1 MTSIAWLV
9 ILAVLLVIEIATLGL
24 TTIWFATGALVA
36 FLMSL
41 AQVNIYLEIVVFL
54 VVSILM
60 LIFTRPIAVKYFNSK
75 RIKTNYESV
84 IGSVAKVTQTI
95 NNFNATGVVVVAGVE
110 WTARAANDNY
120 IINSGSRVIVKE
132 VSGVKLIVEPLGEQ
146 VAI

>member
-9 ILAVLLVIEIATLGL
+9 ILAVLLIIEIATLGL

-41 AQVNIYLEIVVFL
+41 AQVNVYFEIVVFL
-54 VVSILM
+54 VVSIIM
-60 LIFTRPIAVKYFNSK
+60 LLFTRPVAVKYFNSK
-75 RIKTNYESV
+75 RVKTNYESV
-84 IGSVAKVTQTI
+84 IGSVARVTQTI
-95 NNFNATGVVVVAGVE
+95 NNFNATGTVVVAGVE
-110 WTARAANDNY
+110 WTARAANDDY
-120 IINSGSRVIVKE
+120 IINTGNRVIVKE

>member
-9 ILAVLLVIEIATLGL
+9 ILAVLLVIETATLGL

>member
-24 TTIWFATGALVA
+24 TTIWFAAGALVA
-36 FLMSL
+36 FLLSL
-41 AQVNIYLEIVVFL
+41 AQVNLFLEIIVFL
-54 VVSILM
+54 VGSILM
-60 LIFTRPIAVKYFNSK
+60 LIFTRPVAVKYFNSK

-84 IGSVAKVTQTI
+84 IGSVAKVTETI
-95 NNFNATGVVVVAGVE
+95 NNFNSSGVVMVSGVE
-110 WTARAANDNY
+110 WTARAANNDD
-120 IINSGSRVIVKE
+120 IINAGTKVIVKN

>member
-24 TTIWFATGALVA
+24 TTIWFAAGALVA

-41 AQVNIYLEIVVFL
+41 AQVNVYFEIVVFL

-60 LIFTRPIAVKYFNSK
+60 LLFTRPIAVKYFNSK

-95 NNFNATGVVVVAGVE
+95 NNYNATGVVVVAGVE
-110 WTARAANDNY
+110 WMARAADDSY

>member
-1 MTSIAWLV
+1 MTPIAWLV

-24 TTIWFATGALVA
+24 TTIWFAAGALVA

-41 AQVNIYLEIVVFL
+41 AQLNVYFEIVVFL

-60 LIFTRPIAVKYFNSK
+60 LLFTRPIAVKYFNSK

-95 NNFNATGVVVVAGVE
+95 NNYNATGVVVVAGVE
-110 WTARAANDNY
+110 WMARAADDSY

>member
-24 TTIWFATGALVA
+24 TTIWFAAGALVA

-41 AQVNIYLEIVVFL
+41 AQLNVYFEIVVFL

-60 LIFTRPIAVKYFNSK
+60 LLFTRPIAVKYFNSK

-95 NNFNATGVVVVAGVE
+95 NNYNATGVVVVAGVE
-110 WTARAANDNY
+110 WMARAADDSY

>member
-24 TTIWFATGALVA
+24 TTIWFAAGALVA
-36 FLMSL
+36 FLLSL
-41 AQVNIYLEIVVFL
+41 AQVNLFLEIIIFL
-54 VVSILM
+54 VGSILM
-60 LIFTRPIAVKYFNSK
+60 LIFTRPVAVKYFNTK

-84 IGSVAKVTQTI
+84 IGSVAKVTETI
-95 NNFNATGVVVVAGVE
+95 NNFNSSGVVMVSGVE
-110 WTARAANDNY
+110 WTARAANNDD
-120 IINSGSRVIVKE
+120 IINAGAKVIVKN